1 MPTIT
6 FSVSL
11 LLAGFFPDGA
21 SQSQADRQ
29 PSSSQQTSD
38 QQQAGRRFHE
48 INRDLRDLLKKQ
60 ATAKSRRE
68 ETLAIRQLVRLYG
81 EICQHP
87 KIGTSDTLKSYRIK
101 LRSRLSRIQQ
111 ELEREIAR
119 SQQRSGRSQQSQSS
133 TARLAD
139 AATAA
144 MADQLALIGYSLGG
158 PGKVFSQGG
167 AMGPPD
173 YGPALV
179 ELIQRTIAPGFWD
192 VNGGPGT
199 IVYYAPLRAL
209 VVRASGEIQGDVRG
223 VLGGLRRAG
232 N

>member
-1 MPTIT
+1 MTVWIL
-6 FSVSL
+6 SASL
-11 LLAGFFPDGA
+11 LLGGALQDGTNSA
-21 SQSQADRQ
+21 AQGD
-29 PSSSQQTSD
+29 PETSGKEVT
-38 QQQAGRRFHE
+38 ARRYHE
-48 INRDLRDLLKKQ
+48 INRDLRALLRQQ
-60 ATAKSRRE
+60 ATAKTSGQQTVVIRKLVALYAEISR
-68 ETLAIRQLVRLYG
+68 
-81 EICQHP
+81 HP
-87 KIGTSDTLKSYRIK
+87 DRATSDTLKSYRIK
-101 LRSRLSRIQQ
+101 LRGRLLRIQQ
-111 ELEREIAR
+111 ELERDIAR
-119 SQQRSGRSQQSQSS
+119 QEKQSGQTAAGGISS
-133 TARLAD
+133 ARLAD
-139 AATAA
+139 AATQA
-144 MADQLALIGYSLGG
+144 MADQLSLIGYSLGG

-209 VVRASGEIQGDVRG
+209 VVRATGEIHGNVGG

>member
-1 MPTIT
+1 MTVWI
-6 FSVSL
+6 FSASL
-11 LLAGFFPDGA
+11 LLGGALQDGTNSSAKSEPDT
-21 SQSQADRQ
+21 
-29 PSSSQQTSD
+29 SSKQVT
-38 QQQAGRRFHE
+38 ARRYHE
-48 INRDLRDLLKKQ
+48 INRDLRALLREQ
-60 ATAKSRRE
+60 ATAKTPGQQ
-68 ETLAIRQLVRLYG
+68 TLVIRKLVRLYG

-87 KIGTSDTLKSYRIK
+87 DLATSDTLKSYRVK
-101 LRSRLSRIQQ
+101 LRGRLLRIQQ
-111 ELEREIAR
+111 ELERDIAR
-119 SQQRSGRSQQSQSS
+119 QEKRSGKTAAGGISS
-133 TARLAD
+133 ARLAD
-139 AATAA
+139 AATKA
-144 MADQLALIGYSLGG
+144 MADQLSLIGYSLGG

-209 VVRASGEIQGDVRG
+209 VVRATGEIHGNLRG
-223 VLGGLRRAG
+223 ALGGLRRAG

>member
-1 MPTIT
+1 MTVWI
-6 FSVSL
+6 FSASL
-11 LLAGFFPDGA
+11 LLGGALQDGTN
-21 SQSQADRQ
+21 
-29 PSSSQQTSD
+29 SSAKGEPETSSK
-38 QQQAGRRFHE
+38 QVTARRYHE
-48 INRDLRDLLKKQ
+48 INRDLRALLREQ
-60 ATAKSRRE
+60 ATAKTPGQQ
-68 ETLAIRQLVRLYG
+68 TLVIRKLVRLYG

-87 KIGTSDTLKSYRIK
+87 DLATSDTLKSYRIK
-101 LRSRLSRIQQ
+101 LRGRLLRIQQ
-111 ELEREIAR
+111 ELERDIAR
-119 SQQRSGRSQQSQSS
+119 QEKRSGQTAASGISS
-133 TARLAD
+133 ARLAD
-139 AATAA
+139 AATKA
-144 MADQLALIGYSLGG
+144 MADQLSLIGYSLGG

-209 VVRASGEIQGDVRG
+209 VVRATGEIHGNLRG
-223 VLGGLRRAG
+223 ALGGLRRAG

>member
-1 MPTIT
+1 MTT
-6 FSVSL
+6 WVLSVSL
-11 LLAGFFPDGA
+11 LLSGALQDGTN
-21 SQSQADRQ
+21 
-29 PSSSQQTSD
+29 SSAKGEPETSSK
-38 QQQAGRRFHE
+38 QVTARRYHE
-48 INRDLRDLLKKQ
+48 INRDLRALLREQ
-60 ATAKSRRE
+60 ATAKTPGQQ
-68 ETLAIRQLVRLYG
+68 TLVIRKLVRLYG

-87 KIGTSDTLKSYRIK
+87 DLATSDTLKSYRIK
-101 LRSRLSRIQQ
+101 LRGRLLRIQQ
-111 ELEREIAR
+111 ELERDIAR
-119 SQQRSGRSQQSQSS
+119 QEKRSGQTAASGISS
-133 TARLAD
+133 ARLAD
-139 AATAA
+139 AATKA
-144 MADQLALIGYSLGG
+144 MADQLSLIGYSLGG

-209 VVRASGEIQGDVRG
+209 VVRATGEIHGNLRG
-223 VLGGLRRAG
+223 ALGGLRRAG

>member
-1 MPTIT
+1 MTT
-6 FSVSL
+6 WVLSVSL
-11 LLAGFFPDGA
+11 LLGGALQDG
-21 SQSQADRQ
+21 SN
-29 PSSSQQTSD
+29 SSAKGESETSSK
-38 QQQAGRRFHE
+38 QVTARRYHE
-48 INRDLRDLLKKQ
+48 INRDLRALLREQ
-60 ATAKSRRE
+60 ATAKTPGQQ
-68 ETLAIRQLVRLYG
+68 TLVIRKLVRLYG

-87 KIGTSDTLKSYRIK
+87 DLATSDTLKSYRIK
-101 LRSRLSRIQQ
+101 LRGRLLRIQQ
-111 ELEREIAR
+111 ELERDIAR
-119 SQQRSGRSQQSQSS
+119 QEKRSGQTAASGISS
-133 TARLAD
+133 ARLAD
-139 AATAA
+139 AATKA
-144 MADQLALIGYSLGG
+144 MADQLSLIGYSLGG

-209 VVRASGEIQGDVRG
+209 VVRATGEIHGNLRG
-223 VLGGLRRAG
+223 ALGGLRRAG

>member
-1 MPTIT
+1 MTT
-6 FSVSL
+6 WVLSASL
-11 LLAGFFPDGA
+11 LLGGALQDG
-21 SQSQADRQ
+21 
-29 PSSSQQTSD
+29 PNSSAKGEPETSNK
-38 QQQAGRRFHE
+38 QVTARRYHE
-48 INRDLRDLLKKQ
+48 INRDLRALLREQ
-60 ATAKSRRE
+60 ATAKTPGQQ
-68 ETLAIRQLVRLYG
+68 TLVIRKLVRLYG

-87 KIGTSDTLKSYRIK
+87 DLATSDTLKSYRIK
-101 LRSRLSRIQQ
+101 LRGRLLRIQQ
-111 ELEREIAR
+111 ELERDIAR
-119 SQQRSGRSQQSQSS
+119 QEKRSGQPAGGISS
-133 TARLAD
+133 ARLAD
-139 AATAA
+139 AATKA
-144 MADQLALIGYSLGG
+144 MADQLSLIGYSLGG

-209 VVRASGEIQGDVRG
+209 VVRATGEIHGNVRG
-223 VLGGLRRAG
+223 ALGGLRRAG

>member
-1 MPTIT
+1 MTT
-6 FSVSL
+6 WVLSASL
-11 LLAGFFPDGA
+11 LLGGALQDGTN
-21 SQSQADRQ
+21 
-29 PSSSQQTSD
+29 SSAKGESETSNK
-38 QQQAGRRFHE
+38 QVTARRYHE
-48 INRDLRDLLKKQ
+48 INRDLRALLREQ
-60 ATAKSRRE
+60 ATAKTPGQQ
-68 ETLAIRQLVRLYG
+68 TLVIRKLVRLYG

-87 KIGTSDTLKSYRIK
+87 GLATSDTLKSYRIK
-101 LRSRLSRIQQ
+101 LRGRLLRIQQ
-111 ELEREIAR
+111 ELERDIAR
-119 SQQRSGRSQQSQSS
+119 QEKRSGQPAAGGISR
-133 TARLAD
+133 ARLAD
-139 AATAA
+139 AATKA
-144 MADQLALIGYSLGG
+144 MADQLSLIGYSLGG

-209 VVRASGEIQGDVRG
+209 VVRATGEIHGNLRG
-223 VLGGLRRAG
+223 ALGGLRRAG

>member
-1 MPTIT
+1 MTVWI
-6 FSVSL
+6 FSASL
-11 LLAGFFPDGA
+11 LLGGA
-21 SQSQADRQ
+21 LQNGTD
-29 PSSSQQTSD
+29 SSAKGEPETSSK
-38 QQQAGRRFHE
+38 QVTARRYHE
-48 INRDLRDLLKKQ
+48 INRDLRALLREQ
-60 ATAKSRRE
+60 ATAKTPGQQ
-68 ETLAIRQLVRLYG
+68 TLVIRKLVRLYG

-87 KIGTSDTLKSYRIK
+87 DLATSDTLKSYRIK
-101 LRSRLSRIQQ
+101 LRGRLLRIQQ
-111 ELEREIAR
+111 ELERDIAR
-119 SQQRSGRSQQSQSS
+119 QEKRSGQTAASGISS
-133 TARLAD
+133 ARLAD
-139 AATAA
+139 AATKA
-144 MADQLALIGYSLGG
+144 MADQLSLIGYSLGG

-209 VVRASGEIQGDVRG
+209 VVRATGEIHGNLRG
-223 VLGGLRRAG
+223 ALGGLRRAG

>member
-1 MPTIT
+1 MTVWI
-6 FSVSL
+6 FSASL
-11 LLAGFFPDGA
+11 LLGGALQDGTN
-21 SQSQADRQ
+21 
-29 PSSSQQTSD
+29 SSAKGEPETSSK
-38 QQQAGRRFHE
+38 QVTARRYHE
-48 INRDLRDLLKKQ
+48 IHRDLRALLREQ
-60 ATAKSRRE
+60 ATAKTPGQQ
-68 ETLAIRQLVRLYG
+68 TLVIRKLVRLYG

-87 KIGTSDTLKSYRIK
+87 DLATSDTLKSYRIK
-101 LRSRLSRIQQ
+101 LRGRLLRIQQ
-111 ELEREIAR
+111 ELERDIAR
-119 SQQRSGRSQQSQSS
+119 QEKRSGQTAASGISS
-133 TARLAD
+133 ARLAD
-139 AATAA
+139 AATKA
-144 MADQLALIGYSLGG
+144 MADQLSLIGYSLGG

-209 VVRASGEIQGDVRG
+209 VVRATGEIHGNLRG
-223 VLGGLRRAG
+223 ALGGLRRAG

>member
-1 MPTIT
+1 MTTWIL
-6 FSVSL
+6 SASL
-11 LLAGFFPDGA
+11 LLGGALQDGTNSA
-21 SQSQADRQ
+21 TQGE
-29 PSSSQQTSD
+29 PETSKE
-38 QQQAGRRFHE
+38 QVTARRYHE
-48 INRDLRDLLKKQ
+48 INRDLRALLREQ
-60 ATAKSRRE
+60 ATAKTPGQQ
-68 ETLAIRQLVRLYG
+68 TLVIHKLVRLYG

-87 KIGTSDTLKSYRIK
+87 DLATSDTLKSYRVK
-101 LRSRLSRIQQ
+101 LRGRLLRIQQ
-111 ELEREIAR
+111 ELERDIAR
-119 SQQRSGRSQQSQSS
+119 QEKRSGQTAAGGISS
-133 TARLAD
+133 ARLVD
-139 AATAA
+139 AATKA
-144 MADQLALIGYSLGG
+144 MADQLSLIGYSLGG

-209 VVRASGEIQGDVRG
+209 VVRATGEIQGNVRG
-223 VLGGLRRAG
+223 ALGGLRRAG

>member
-1 MPTIT
+1 MTT
-6 FSVSL
+6 WVLSVSL
-11 LLAGFFPDGA
+11 LLGGALQDGTN
-21 SQSQADRQ
+21 
-29 PSSSQQTSD
+29 SSAKGEPETSSK
-38 QQQAGRRFHE
+38 QVTARRYHE
-48 INRDLRDLLKKQ
+48 INRDLRALLREQ
-60 ATAKSRRE
+60 ATAKTPGKQ
-68 ETLAIRQLVRLYG
+68 TLVIRKLVRLYG

-87 KIGTSDTLKSYRIK
+87 DLATSDTLKSYRVK
-101 LRSRLSRIQQ
+101 LRGRLLRIQQ
-111 ELEREIAR
+111 ELERDIAR
-119 SQQRSGRSQQSQSS
+119 QQKRSGQTAAAGISS
-133 TARLAD
+133 ARLAD
-139 AATAA
+139 AATKA
-144 MADQLALIGYSLGG
+144 MADQLSLIGYSLGG

-209 VVRASGEIQGDVRG
+209 VVRATGEIHGNLRG
-223 VLGGLRRAG
+223 ALGGLRRAG